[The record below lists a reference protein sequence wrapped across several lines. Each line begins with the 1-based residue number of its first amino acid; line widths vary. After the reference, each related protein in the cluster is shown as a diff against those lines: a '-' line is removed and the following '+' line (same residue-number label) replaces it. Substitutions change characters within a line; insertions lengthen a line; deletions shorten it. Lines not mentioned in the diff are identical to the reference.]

1 MRLLALDTSSLACSV
16 ALTVDG
22 NVAERHATAAREHTR
37 LLMPMIKALFEETGL
52 SPDDLDAIVLG
63 NGPGSFI
70 GLRIA
75 ASVAQGIAYVAELDI
90 VPVSSLAAVAAQV
103 MAESGATE
111 VAVAQD
117 AHVGEVY
124 LGGFRRG
131 AGELPEVWIDER
143 LQLPT
148 SIAELA
154 AGTGQGQGRI
164 AAGYGWRQYPELLEA
179 NRTYLDGV
187 SEVHYPAARYLLP
200 LGERRLREGGAV
212 APQDVVPAY
221 LRETVARPRPGTRP

>member
-75 ASVAQGIAYVAELDI
+75 ASVAQGIAYAAELDI

-103 MAESGATE
+103 MAESGAME
-111 VAVAQD
+111 VVVAQD

-154 AGTGQGQGRI
+154 TGTGEGRI
-164 AAGYGWRQYPELLEA
+164 AAGYAWRQYPELLEA

-200 LGERRLREGGAV
+200 LGERRLREGGGV

>member
-1 MRLLALDTSSLACSV
+1 MLALDTSSLACSV
-16 ALTVDG
+16 ALAADG
-22 NVAERHATAAREHTR
+22 DVAERHALAAREHTR
-37 LLMPMIKALFEETGL
+37 LLMPMIKALLEEAGL
-52 SPDDLDAIVLG
+52 SPEDLDAIVLG

-75 ASVAQGIAYVAELDI
+75 ASVAQGIAYAAGLDI

-131 AGELPEVWIDER
+131 AGELPEVWIAER
-143 LQLPT
+143 LQSPT

-154 AGTGQGQGRI
+154 TGARRAGSRV
-164 AAGYGWRQYPELLEA
+164 AAGYGWRQYPEFLEA
-179 NRTYLDGV
+179 NRAYLDGV
-187 SEVHYPAARYLLP
+187 SEVCYPAARHLLP
-200 LGERRLREGGAV
+200 LGEQRLRDGGGI
-212 APQDVVPAY
+212 APQELVPVY